1 MVTYNQPFVWF
12 DSLDEEASRAV
23 VDAAK
28 RRAPEIRR
36 KFREREE
43 GIRQLRLERFREKE
57 AKLKEKEAKALKDR
71 MELIIKVDAMG
82 GLWRSEE
89 DMKQGLIKVKA
100 GARGEGKG
108 KQLECIKQQ
117 MAYRRRILEQPV
129 ADPKDWMLSQNGL
142 QLDVA
147 ELSLKLA
154 KLIGQTASYVEA

>member
-1 MVTYNQPFVWF
+1 M
-12 DSLDEEASRAV
+12 
-23 VDAAK
+23 
-28 RRAPEIRR
+28 
-36 KFREREE
+36 
-43 GIRQLRLERFREKE
+43 
-57 AKLKEKEAKALKDR
+57 KDR
-71 MELIIKVDAMG
+71 MELITKVDAMG